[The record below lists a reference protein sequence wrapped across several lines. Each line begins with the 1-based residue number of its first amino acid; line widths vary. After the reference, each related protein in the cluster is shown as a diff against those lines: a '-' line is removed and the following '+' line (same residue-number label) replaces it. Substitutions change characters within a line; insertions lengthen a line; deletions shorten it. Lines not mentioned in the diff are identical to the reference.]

1 MSNVLGKN
9 LTLTIFGESH
19 GSHIGCVIDGLCAG
33 IKIDEDFINECLE
46 KRKPQGNIETKRVE
60 KDSFKI
66 ISGVLNGYTTGSS
79 ICILIENNNVSSKD
93 YESIKDLVRPGHAD
107 FVAYKKYHGFND
119 YRGGGSF
126 SGRLTTPIVIA
137 GSIALKLLE
146 KFNIKIGSHITKI
159 GDVSDS
165 NFNNFENEIDV
176 VNKKEFPTIDDV
188 ENKMKEEINKASQD
202 LDSIGGIIETAIINL
217 PVGLG
222 DPLFDSLESRISSSI
237 FSIGGIK
244 GIEFGLGFGFASI
257 RGSKANDPFIV
268 NDDKIVTSTN
278 NNGGINGGISNGMPI
293 TFKVVVKPTPSIYQE
308 QKTVNVRTN
317 EETKIK
323 IVGRHDPCIVRR
335 VNIVIRCM
343 TALVIADM
351 LINRYGEEVF
361 LKENL

>member
-1 MSNVLGKN
+1 M
-9 LTLTIFGESH
+9 
-19 GSHIGCVIDGLCAG
+19 
-33 IKIDEDFINECLE
+33 
-46 KRKPQGNIETKRVE
+46 P
-60 KDSFKI
+60 
-66 ISGVLNGYTTGSS
+66 
-79 ICILIENNNVSSKD
+79 
-93 YESIKDLVRPGHAD
+93 DLD
-107 FVAYKKYHGFND
+107 
-119 YRGGGSF
+119 
-126 SGRLTTPIVIA
+126 
-137 GSIALKLLE
+137 
-146 KFNIKIGSHITKI
+146 
-159 GDVSDS
+159 
-165 NFNNFENEIDV
+165 
-176 VNKKEFPTIDDV
+176 
-188 ENKMKEEINKASQD
+188 ASQRAED
-202 LDSIGGIIETAIINL
+202 LLTEKMQENDSLGGIIECIVSGMPTGVGEPVFDKLDALLGKAIL
-217 PVGLG
+217 
-222 DPLFDSLESRISSSI
+222 
-237 FSIGGIK
+237 SIGAIK

-361 LKENL
+361 LKESL